1 MDFCGGDVRMTKEEA
16 GCRPGEMCFVCTHHD
31 CVVDAR
37 YMEKEEG
44 EMLRRAKEKG
54 SGEGAT
60 STKPVN
66 KTSMY
71 IIPQLRHMKPVAQ
84 NEARTYK
91 IPKDCIE
98 MWLRS
103 VYGLK
108 CQPVVAPLKDKAK
121 FRREIAKESGLYVDC

>member
-1 MDFCGGDVRMTKEEA
+1 MTKEEA
-16 GCRPGEMCFVCTHHD
+16 GCRPGDMCFVCTYRD

-37 YMEKEEG
+37 HIEKEEG

-54 SGEGAT
+54 SAKGAT
-60 STKPVN
+60 STEPVN
-66 KTSMY
+66 KTSIY

>member
-1 MDFCGGDVRMTKEEA
+1 MKCSPGKSCLICPND
-16 GCRPGEMCFVCTHHD
+16 GCTGK
-31 CVVDAR
+31 ASI
-37 YMEKEEG
+37 
-44 EMLRRAKEKG
+44 EKG
-54 SGEGAT
+54 PAKGAT
-60 STKPVN
+60 STEPVN
-66 KTSMY
+66 KTSIY

-108 CQPVVAPLKDKAK
+108 CQPVVAPLKDRAK
-121 FRREIAKESGLYVDC
+121 FRREITKESGLYVDC

>member
-1 MDFCGGDVRMTKEEA
+1 MMCNPGIACFTCKADDCIKGSSSHMSTEE
-16 GCRPGEMCFVCTHHD
+16 
-31 CVVDAR
+31 
-37 YMEKEEG
+37 KK
-44 EMLRRAKEKG
+44 MLRASGLNFSHVREKG

-60 STKPVN
+60 STEPVN

-71 IIPQLRHMKPVAQ
+71 IIPQLRHMDPIAQ
-84 NEARTYK
+84 NEARTYT
-91 IPKDCIE
+91 IPKNYIE

-121 FRREIAKESGLYVDC
+121 FRKMITKESGLYVDY

>member
-1 MDFCGGDVRMTKEEA
+1 MDFCGGDRRMTKEEA

-60 STKPVN
+60 STKPIA
-66 KTSMY
+66 KTNMY
-71 IIPQLRHMKPVAQ
+71 IIPQLRYMKPVPQRPAHSY
-84 NEARTYK
+84 T
-91 IPKDCIE
+91 IPKNYIE

-121 FRREIAKESGLYVDC
+121 FRKMITKESGLYVDY

>member
-1 MDFCGGDVRMTKEEA
+1 MDFCGGDRRMKCSPGKSCLTCPNDGCTGKASIPMTREESA
-16 GCRPGEMCFVCTHHD
+16 MYH
-31 CVVDAR
+31 ASI
-37 YMEKEEG
+37 
-44 EMLRRAKEKG
+44 EKG
-54 SGEGAT
+54 SAKGAT
-60 STKPVN
+60 STEPVN
-66 KTSMY
+66 KTSIY

-121 FRREIAKESGLYVDC
+121 FRREITKESGLYVDC

>member
-1 MDFCGGDVRMTKEEA
+1 MMCNPGIACFTCKADDCIKGSSSHMSTEE
-16 GCRPGEMCFVCTHHD
+16 
-31 CVVDAR
+31 
-37 YMEKEEG
+37 KK
-44 EMLRRAKEKG
+44 MLRASGLNFSHVRENKKG

-60 STKPVN
+60 STEPVN
-66 KTSMY
+66 KTSIY

-121 FRREIAKESGLYVDC
+121 FRREIAKESGLYVDY